1 MSRTELP
8 LHSYDECNLHGKRH
22 FNYMWS
28 YWCRVYGRWNMSASL
43 RPTHYENSVREHKN
57 IKEIFFCR
65 FMWIVMLW
73 WWELIFKIP
82 FGFKVVLVSKPAQL
96 IEMFVARVF
105 FLLRRNL
112 ISLVLNTQRRSSFIM
127 LHHFE
132 LDRN

>member
-8 LHSYDECNLHGKRH
+8 VHSYDECNLHGKRH

-28 YWCRVYGRWNMSASL
+28 HWCCVYGRWNMSASL

-57 IKEIFFCR
+57 ISFFCW

-73 WWELIFKIP
+73 RWELIFKIP

-96 IEMFVARVF
+96 IEIARVF
-105 FLLRRNL
+105 F
-112 ISLVLNTQRRSSFIM
+112 SFTKESHQFSAKHSEALFVYNVTPFWIG
-127 LHHFE
+127 
-132 LDRN
+132 